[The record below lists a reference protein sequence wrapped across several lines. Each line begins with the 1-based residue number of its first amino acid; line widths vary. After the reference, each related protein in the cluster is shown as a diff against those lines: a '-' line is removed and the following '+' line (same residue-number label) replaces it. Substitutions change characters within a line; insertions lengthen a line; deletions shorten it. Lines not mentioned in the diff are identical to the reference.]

1 MEGGR
6 AGEVVKKGD
15 GERNRDRGGGS
26 YVVVYRVAENGNLAQ
41 GRVLYENLV

>member
-1 MEGGR
+1 MGGR
-6 AGEVVKKGD
+6 EKEEEEGHT
-15 GERNRDRGGGS
+15 